1 MQSEQLDVILE
12 AVLPRYGLGDTGV
25 LPLDEHTLLV
35 DTEDRG
41 VKRLRIERDG
51 AKVELRHALW
61 EHLAK
66 QGYRRVPRHI
76 RTLYGDALV
85 RQGELIYTLSDDWEG
100 RTPDLFPLD
109 MRLCGRNLAKL
120 HQAGKGLQL
129 EGGLEL
135 PNRHGTWIDRFAKA
149 GDELQGRFRA
159 WSELGQK
166 NLLQERFLTHY
177 EWIAEQ
183 IDRAVAGLVAGK
195 YKELARRSE
204 AASEF
209 AVGDY
214 RLSDVRIDAE
224 GRIATLHIDD
234 AIADLPLY
242 DAAKFAHGL
251 LERGEQEMARVFLDA
266 YGEAAEMTQQE
277 VIVLDSYL
285 AFPHAAY
292 RHLSQ
297 FHRFKR
303 GADVFAERLDSAVIS
318 GQTRRPMVYGAD
330 GVQWL

>member
-1 MQSEQLDVILE
+1 MQSEQLDVIVE
-12 AVLPRYGLGDTGV
+12 SVLPRYGIGVAGV
-25 LPLDEHTLLV
+25 LPLDERTLLV
-35 DTEDRG
+35 DTEHRG
-41 VKRLRIERDG
+41 IKRLHIDTDER
-51 AKVELRHALW
+51 KVERRHALW

-76 RTLYGDALV
+76 RTLYGDAVV
-85 RQGELIYTLSDDWEG
+85 RHGDLLYTLCDDWEG

-109 MRLCGRNLAKL
+109 MRLCGRNLARL
-120 HQAGKGLQL
+120 HQAGKGLQPI
-129 EGGLEL
+129 EGAAL
-135 PNRHGTWIDRFAKA
+135 PKRHGTWIERFAKA
-149 GDELQGRFRA
+149 GDELQERFHA
-159 WSELGQK
+159 WSELRQH
-166 NLLQERFLTHY
+166 NPLQARFLAHY

-183 IDRAVAGLVAGK
+183 IGRAVEGLSAGK
-195 YKELARRSE
+195 YEELARQSE
-204 AASEF
+204 ADGEF

-214 RLSDVRIDAE
+214 RLSDLRIDAE

-266 YGEAAEMTQQE
+266 YGEEAGMTQQQL
-277 VIVLDSYL
+277 VVLDAYL

-297 FHRFKR
+297 FQRLKR
-303 GADVFAERLDSAVIS
+303 GADVFAERLEGAVQAA
-318 GQTRRPMVYGAD
+318 QTRRPMVYGAD
-330 GVQWL
+330 GARWI